1 MEIEHHATKKNQR
14 VNDGIKEEMNKHLE
28 ANDNENNR

>member
-1 MEIEHHATKKNQR
+1 MEIEHHATKKTQR

-28 ANDNENNR
+28 AKQ